1 MKKAPQKANTPGIEP
16 LTILMKTI
24 GYEFNNPQLLEQALR
39 HKSAGQ
45 PNNERLEF
53 LGDAVL
59 GMVIADYLF
68 NTFPKTAEGRLT
80 RMRSSIVKGETLAEV
95 AREKSLGQY
104 LSLGSGELK
113 SGGKNR
119 TSILEDMVEAI
130 IGAIYLDGGME
141 PCRAMLLDWFEPRL
155 EALDPKLNPKDPK
168 TQLQEHL
175 QALKHPLPE
184 YDVVDITGA
193 EHKQTFT
200 VRCTSVLL
208 QESVE
213 GVGSSRRKAE
223 QAAAKRMLEL
233 LSVRPS

>member
-1 MKKAPQKANTPGIEP
+1 MNKAPQKANNPGIEP

-95 AREKSLGQY
+95 LV
-104 LSLGSGELK
+104 
-113 SGGKNR
+113 KN
-119 TSILEDMVEAI
+119 
-130 IGAIYLDGGME
+130 
-141 PCRAMLLDWFEPRL
+141 P
-155 EALDPKLNPKDPK
+155 
-168 TQLQEHL
+168 
-175 QALKHPLPE
+175 
-184 YDVVDITGA
+184 
-193 EHKQTFT
+193 
-200 VRCTSVLL
+200 
-208 QESVE
+208 
-213 GVGSSRRKAE
+213 
-223 QAAAKRMLEL
+223 
-233 LSVRPS
+233 